1 MPDLAQLR
9 KCLTE
14 LENGDDNS
22 RKQSLSTL
30 RQLTAQE
37 WAEVP
42 GDLLQQLIKALV
54 SQLRADSKQQV
65 VQKEIATILRHIGA
79 RSKPAL
85 PQLIKLLQDN
95 VPYQVRE
102 AAVTALGRIGKPAQ
116 TALEGLLPL
125 VDHVRAALSIQ
136 VVRTIGNIGCGDQ
149 RVRSSLL
156 GLWSSPT
163 YTEAG
168 KAQVAIALCKLH
180 IDAKNLVGTLTKN
193 LTSHQ
198 DAIYR
203 KAAAEALAGC
213 SKHAL
218 DVVPALLAASTSDT
232 NDEVRQMAQQGL
244 DQMGLTP
251 EKAVHLCAKQLR
263 DGCYAEAALRKSGA
277 VAIPALIEALESD
290 DVGVQVK
297 AGRTL
302 GCLGA
307 LGAAAVPAL
316 KALLDANDREV
327 RLAAAKGLWNIN
339 NDAEIV
345 VPTLV
350 SLLDQS
356 WTADADSSEAR
367 RMFLQTVM
375 EALRRIGPPAKS
387 AKVALL
393 RKTTDKCRHISE
405 SARNSLS
412 RIEPADSN
420 PKMPY
425 SHTRN

>member
-9 KCLTE
+9 KCVTE
-14 LENGDDNS
+14 LENGNDNS

-42 GDLLQQLIKALV
+42 GDLMQQLIKALV
-54 SQLRADSKQQV
+54 SELRAESKQQL
-65 VQKEIATILRHIGA
+65 VQKEIATILGHIGA

-85 PQLIKLLQDN
+85 PQLIKLLEDN

-116 TALEGLLPL
+116 TALECLLPL
-125 VDHVRAALSIQ
+125 VDHARPALSIQ
-136 VVRTIGNIGCGDQ
+136 VVRAIGNIGCGDQ

-168 KAQVAIALCKLH
+168 KAQVAIALCKLQ
-180 IDAKNLVGTLTKN
+180 IDAKDLVGTLTKN
-193 LTSHQ
+193 LMSHQ
-198 DAIYR
+198 DAMNR
-203 KAAAEALAGC
+203 GAAAEALAGC
-213 SKHAL
+213 NKNAL

-232 NDEVRQMAQQGL
+232 NDEVRQVAQKGL

-251 EKAVHLCAKQLR
+251 EKAVHICAKQLR
-263 DGCYAEAALRKSGA
+263 DGCHAETALRKSGA
-277 VAIPALIEALESD
+277 VAIPALIEALESGD
-290 DVGVQVK
+290 AGVQVK
-297 AGRTL
+297 ASRTL

-307 LGAAAVPAL
+307 LAAAAVPAL
-316 KALLDANDREV
+316 KALLNVKDREV
-327 RLAAAKGLWNIN
+327 RLAAAKGLWNVT

-356 WTADADSSEAR
+356 WAAAADSSEVR

-375 EALRRIGPPAKS
+375 EALRRIGPPAKA
-387 AKVALL
+387 AKPALL

-412 RIEPADSN
+412 RIESADSN
-420 PKMPY
+420 PRTPY
-425 SHTRN
+425 SPTRN